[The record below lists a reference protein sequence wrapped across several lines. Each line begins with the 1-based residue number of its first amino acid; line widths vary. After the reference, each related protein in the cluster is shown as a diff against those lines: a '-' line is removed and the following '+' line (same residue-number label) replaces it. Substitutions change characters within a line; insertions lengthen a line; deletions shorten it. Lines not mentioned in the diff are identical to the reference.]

1 MWNTPPDFGTSS
13 GTNEIRDMT
22 IMVKWPQVAYV
33 GGCFMISGDGDS
45 GPRCQ
50 DDAHGNEHP
59 PESEGRLT

>member
-1 MWNTPPDFGTSS
+1 
-13 GTNEIRDMT
+13 MT